1 MADPLNGVIQGGAA
15 SASTANVGLPAP
27 LALGPQQDGMVS
39 QLHGC
44 LYENVR
50 RKASFHVANQA
61 GQTTTVGLA
70 TTYTGLCLSNPN
82 GSGKLVIVDRVGVS
96 FLVAFTAASAVGL
109 MVGFSTTNVTHTTP
123 ATPRSNYIDTNF
135 GTAGVALA
143 DTAATLPVAPV
154 VHTLLGSG
162 LTGAI
167 TTVPQMQ
174 PIWID
179 VDGGIVLAPGGYVA
193 IYTSTASGTNGML
206 GSFHWHEVNQ

>member
-1 MADPLNGVIQGGAA
+1 MADPLNGVVQGGA
-15 SASTANVGLPAP
+15 SNSSNANLSYPAP
-27 LALGPQQDGMVS
+27 LSLGPQQDAMVS

-82 GSGKLVIVDRVGVS
+82 GSGKLVIIDRVGVS
-96 FLVAFTAASAVGL
+96 FLVAFAAASAVGI
-109 MVGFSTTNVTHTTP
+109 MVGYSGTNVTHTAA
-123 ATPRSNYIDTNF
+123 ATPRANYIDTSF

-143 DTAATLPVAPV
+143 DTSATLPVAPV
-154 VHTLLGSG
+154 VHTILGAG

-174 PIWID
+174 PIWND
-179 VDGGIVLAPGGYVA
+179 LDGGIVLAPGGYAA
-193 IYTSTASGTNGML
+193 IYTSTASGASGML
-206 GSFHWHEVNQ
+206 ASFLWHEVAQ